1 MTASVSKISSGEPA
15 EPAGIACR
23 LLQHSIIHPAP
34 GVALLSISFPFLT
47 HFPYPVFCSNI
58 PGFPKAADLVF
69 KFIIDIEIHVVTPV
83 AHVVITLLT

>member
-34 GVALLSISFPFLT
+34 GVALLAIPFPFLT
-47 HFPYPVFCSNI
+47 HFPYPVFGSHI
-58 PGFPKAADLVF
+58 PGFPIPADLVF
-69 KFIIDIEIHVVTPV
+69 QFIIDIEIQVVTPV